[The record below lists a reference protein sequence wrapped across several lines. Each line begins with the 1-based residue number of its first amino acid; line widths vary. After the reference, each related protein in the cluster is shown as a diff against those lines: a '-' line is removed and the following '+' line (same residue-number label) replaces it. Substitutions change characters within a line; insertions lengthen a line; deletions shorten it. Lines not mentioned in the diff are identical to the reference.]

1 MCLAAASD
9 GLESFRDVPKVFCY
23 HDVYWCIST
32 YVNDCFVFFFPN
44 GYSWFLHIGNPPWR
58 WEKSLPRAEGT
69 SFFQHVPFFHEN
81 LIRTYDNFLYT
92 ICMFLVFF
100 TGPYIKA
107 MAYQVFHIVCACI
120 PSICS
125 IVAETVTPFITLLQ
139 SQFPNV
145 QALHRDMCFL
155 HGGDDGF
162 WGWNHG
168 TKNVLSNTTHGG
180 WPWW

>member
-1 MCLAAASD
+1 MGIPGFYTLAIHPDD
-9 GLESFRDVPKVFCY
+9 GKNHCQGQKE
-23 HDVYWCIST
+23 H
-32 YVNDCFVFFFPN
+32 
-44 GYSWFLHIGNPPWR
+44 H
-58 WEKSLPRAEGT
+58 
-69 SFFQHVPFFHEN
+69 FFQHVPFFHEN

-162 WGWNHG
+162 WG
-168 TKNVLSNTTHGG
+168 
-180 WPWW
+180 